1 MSPTQASAIR
11 LPTCSEPDNL
21 FNKLITMSKIDIAE
35 LAKHCPDVTI
45 SIKVGDLMEAN
56 KQLVENVRI
65 SLEKQIRDEHEE
77 KYLSSDD
84 VCKMLNISKPTLWRW
99 EKLDYLIPIRVGGKV
114 RYKSS
119 EVKQILNTS
128 KRGGLK

>member
-1 MSPTQASAIR
+1 M
-11 LPTCSEPDNL
+11 
-21 FNKLITMSKIDIAE
+21 IDITE
-35 LAKHCPDVTI
+35 LAKLCPDVTI
-45 SIKVGDLMEAN
+45 SIKAGDLIEAN
-56 KQLVENVRI
+56 KKLVEDVR
-65 SLEKQIRDEHEE
+65 SALEQKIRDEHEE
-77 KYLSSDD
+77 KFLSPNEVS
-84 VCKMLNISKPTLWRW
+84 KILNISKPTLWRW